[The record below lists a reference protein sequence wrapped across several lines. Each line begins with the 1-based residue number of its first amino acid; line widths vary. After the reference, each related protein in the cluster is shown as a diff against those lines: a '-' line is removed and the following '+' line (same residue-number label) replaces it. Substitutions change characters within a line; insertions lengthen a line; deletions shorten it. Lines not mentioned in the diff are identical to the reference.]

1 MNSRKGKPL
10 AAPELTYWYSAG
22 EKIKLALSCARQK
35 IFPKRF
41 LFAGPF
47 MGEFGYELMQWQA
60 FVRAR
65 RAAYQE
71 IHVLTYPG
79 RDYLY
84 EGCKVH
90 YHDTDLKNA
99 GYWYGR
105 LGPVEMQRMAYA
117 KATEIGLKDYDIFNP
132 SQLCTTYHKRIFWRQ
147 DFQLLEE
154 PPLDGRVRDVAFHF
168 RAMEKAGPD
177 RSKNYNQKR
186 AEELVGLCQQ
196 QGLSVICI
204 GHPDYAICP
213 PGCEDLRR
221 VDLRESVAATC
232 SARLVAGENSGAM
245 HLANLCGRP
254 TLLWAED
261 QWRIDFSL
269 RWNPFRVPI
278 YIAAN
283 DTCQPEPTRVAQ
295 AITDSLNHLKKQTDN
310 YRKPCYTLP
319 AQPISNF

>member
-1 MNSRKGKPL
+1 
-10 AAPELTYWYSAG
+10 
-22 EKIKLALSCARQK
+22 
-35 IFPKRF
+35 
-41 LFAGPF
+41 

-65 RAAYQE
+65 RASYRE

-90 YHDTDLKNA
+90 YHNIDLKNA

-105 LGPVEMQRMAYA
+105 LGPVEMHRMADA
-117 KATEIGLKDYDIFNP
+117 KATEIGLKGYDIFNP
-132 SQLCTTYHKRIFWRQ
+132 SQLCTTYHKRIFWKQ
-147 DFQLLEE
+147 DFRLLEE

-221 VDLRESVAATC
+221 VDLRESVAAIC

-283 DTCQPEPTRVAQ
+283 DTCQPEPARVAQ
-295 AITDSLNHLKKQTDN
+295 AIADSLNDLKKQTDN